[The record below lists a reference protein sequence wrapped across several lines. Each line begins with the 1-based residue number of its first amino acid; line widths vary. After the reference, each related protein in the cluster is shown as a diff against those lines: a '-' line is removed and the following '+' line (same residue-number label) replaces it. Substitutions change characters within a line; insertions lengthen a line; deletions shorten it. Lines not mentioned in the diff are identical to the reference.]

1 MPTRAAFYARFR
13 SEEQLTSKSIE
24 LQSQSCLTTIQQHG
38 WALVAEHAFID
49 RALSGT
55 TQAGRAVLF
64 FATRP
69 LTLKDVEVL
78 QWVPSLERPESSAS
92 EENGNALR

>member
-38 WALVAEHAFID
+38 WALVGWGDPGARD
-49 RALSGT
+49 
-55 TQAGRAVLF
+55 QASSQLY
-64 FATRP
+64 ATDDGGKTWRH
-69 LTLKDVEVL
+69 LT
-78 QWVPSLERPESSAS
+78 PGMP
-92 EENGNALR
+92 